1 VSLSSGTKLGRSRR
15 TVPGTIHESQTF
27 DVSRDAARI
36 IAVTIPD
43 ASRPRQMEI
52 VTDWTRELERLAPQ
66 RGR

>member
-1 VSLSSGTKLGRSRR
+1 M
-15 TVPGTIHESQTF
+15 SQTF